1 LWNQY
6 FNYLKSVLDNNITI
20 ENKLVIFAHNLGNFD
35 GYFLYKGLMS
45 CFNPENISSI
55 IDDKK
60 HLFQFGR
67 YSLLNLTL
75 SLVFLIDILIFLY
88 CNT

>member
-1 LWNQY
+1 MWNQY

-60 HLFQFGR
+60 TF
-67 YSLLNLTL
+67 
-75 SLVFLIDILIFLY
+75 IPIW
-88 CNT
+88 